1 MSRRALLLCVCALAA
16 GAPGRRAEAAEV
28 ACWLENGAVVVPASI
43 GGVAGDWL
51 LDPSAPRTQLHDTRA
66 AMEGL
71 TDGFVAQGRL
81 ADLPLPAVPVAVV
94 DLDGRA
100 PGFVT
105 PIAGVIG
112 ADVLGA
118 FVIDLRFEPCRVR
131 VYAGRAPRARGGRSL
146 PLEVVGGVPAVRA
159 AISDDRQA
167 RAGLF
172 AVDWSSR
179 AAIRVAGA
187 VISPPVEGL
196 DPTRRDQVPARLRA
210 LSLDERLYEES
221 SAALATDLA
230 PALAGALGVDLWSR
244 WTLRLDIAG
253 QQLTLLPE

>member
-1 MSRRALLLCVCALAA
+1 MSRHAILLVVCALTVGSA
-16 GAPGRRAEAAEV
+16 GSGARAGEV
-28 ACWLENGAVVVPASI
+28 ACWFENGAVVVPASI

-71 TDGFVAQGRL
+71 GDGFAAAGRL
-81 ADLPLPAVPVAVV
+81 ADLALPPVPVTVA

-105 PIAGVIG
+105 PVAGVIG
-112 ADVLGA
+112 ADILAA

-131 VYAGRAPRARGGRSL
+131 LYAGRAPGVRGGAVLR
-146 PLEVVGGVPAVRA
+146 LETVGGVPAVRA

-179 AAIRVAGA
+179 AAVRLTGA
-187 VISPPVEGL
+187 RITPAVEGL
-196 DPTRRDQVPARLRA
+196 DPARRDLAPARLRA
-210 LSLDERLYEES
+210 LSLDGMLYEEP
-221 SAALATDLA
+221 SAALATDLD
-230 PALAGALGVDLWSR
+230 PALAGALGLDLWSR
-244 WTLRLDIAG
+244 WSLRLDIAG
-253 QQLTLLPE
+253 GRLTLLPK